1 MTEEKSKKNV
11 KHMVGV
17 FASVFSHAGHITK
30 EEAKKMS
37 GLAEHEFEAAYLKA
51 SSIGDKLMKIE
62 GDHMDKFLE
71 HFAHEIDEYM
81 AHFGG
86 KLFK

>member
-1 MTEEKSKKNV
+1 
-11 KHMVGV
+11 
-17 FASVFSHAGHITK
+17 
-30 EEAKKMS
+30 
-37 GLAEHEFEAAYLKA
+37 
-51 SSIGDKLMKIE
+51 MKTE

-81 AHFGG
+81 AHFSG